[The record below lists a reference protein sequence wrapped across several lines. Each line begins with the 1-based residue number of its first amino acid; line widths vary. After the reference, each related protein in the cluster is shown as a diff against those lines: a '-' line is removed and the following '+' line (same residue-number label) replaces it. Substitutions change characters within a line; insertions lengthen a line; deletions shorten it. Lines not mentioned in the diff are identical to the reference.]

1 MGRARRQPG
10 SVWVG
15 CWVLAL
21 GWLSATAQAAAP
33 GGAGALRQ
41 ALSRFN
47 QDATEPLPALTDGQL
62 QQLLAGDVVRF
73 LDPPDADSG
82 ARRAVGL
89 MLSDRDPAELWVA
102 FQDPHYVAVDDLTER
117 RLRLDSSTGRAV
129 WYGHIDLPAPFKDRH
144 WMVDVWNNHALYAN
158 SGGLAWE
165 HAWREKRDS
174 LGEARPL
181 AESGALGAV
190 DAQVF
195 GESLETPL
203 NRGAWVL
210 LSLPD
215 RRTLFAYHATSVV
228 GGNIPEGLFS
238 RYVLMGMDKLL
249 RGIDQRARGLV
260 ADHYRAG
267 HAPLPGPGPFSL
279 PFFP

>member
-10 SVWVG
+10 SVSAG

-21 GWLSATAQAAAP
+21 GFFSATAQAAAP

-73 LDPPDADSG
+73 LDPPEASSG

-102 FQDPHYVAVDDLTER
+102 SQDAHYVALDDLTER
-117 RLRLDSSTGRAV
+117 RLRLDASTGRAV

-158 SGGLAWE
+158 SEGLAWE
-165 HAWREKRDS
+165 HAWRERRDS

-181 AESGALGAV
+181 ADSGALGAV

-195 GESLETPL
+195 DDSLETPL

-215 RRTLFAYHATSVV
+215 GRTLFVYHATSVV
-228 GGNIPEGLFS
+228 GGSIPEGLFS

-249 RGIDQRARGLV
+249 RGIDQRARDLV
-260 ADHYRAG
+260 RGHYRAG
-267 HAPLPGPGPFSL
+267 HAPLPGPGPFAL